1 MEGCALID
9 EVQNDIYRE
18 IKKFS
23 KTLGLP
29 VYDQMRNE

>member
-1 MEGCALID
+1 MEGCPLID
-9 EVQNDIYRE
+9 EIQNKIYRE

-29 VYDQMRNE
+29 VYDQMRQE